1 MIIVIYIKGDIMARR
16 FILNGSTE
24 EKIITCLKAAGWYKG
39 RCVDLTEVKA
49 WYSTFGITLPEYAKN
64 FLKEYYGL
72 SDSWY
77 INEPEEESCNRAP
90 DIEFSLYPTND
101 EDVDEERFEQ
111 DFAEKFDN
119 YLSIVQSFSGE
130 QVFLVGHIGYYYPAM
145 VFASQSGK
153 IYTAHDYDDL
163 VHCYESVPEMLK
175 YDFVHSD
182 KWTSVCMQ

>member
-39 RCVDLTEVKA
+39 RCVDLAEVKA

-64 FLKEYYGL
+64 FLKEYYGI

-101 EDVDEERFEQ
+101 EDVDEEADE
-111 DFAEKFDN
+111 DDEDAS
-119 YLSIVQSFSGE
+119 LWFSSPLAKQTTAFSSLAPMRGLRY
-130 QVFLVGHIGYYYPAM
+130 VF
-145 VFASQSGK
+145 
-153 IYTAHDYDDL
+153 
-163 VHCYESVPEMLK
+163 
-175 YDFVHSD
+175 
-182 KWTSVCMQ
+182 